1 MALEAAPEVALG
13 AVSQVDAGP
22 LDVGYVD
29 QAHLSRDFRDLAGL
43 TATAWL
49 AERDLR

>member
-1 MALEAAPEVALG
+1 VAAVA
-13 AVSQVDAGP
+13 AVAA
-22 LDVGYVD
+22 DVGYVD

-43 TATAWL
+43 TATGWL